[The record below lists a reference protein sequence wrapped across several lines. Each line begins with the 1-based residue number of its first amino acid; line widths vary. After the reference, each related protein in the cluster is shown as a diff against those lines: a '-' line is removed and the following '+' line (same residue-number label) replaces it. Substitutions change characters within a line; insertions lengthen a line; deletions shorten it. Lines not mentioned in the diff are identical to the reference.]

1 MSNKFNELQSRLTID
16 KPDIVAITEVNCKF
30 GGSNIEFNI
39 DGYKTIQNTTNSQQR
54 GVCIF
59 VKSDLQAYKDDAL
72 SSSSFL
78 ESIWCRI
85 SLTNKDCLLFG
96 VVYRSPNSNIDNFNN
111 LRSLLTQATNT
122 GVSHLLIAGDFNMP
136 HINWNTLS
144 TTSNCGC
151 DGAFLSLLDDL
162 FITQHVTFPTRY
174 RNDQTPS
181 ILDLILSTDKHEVT
195 DLTSLP
201 PLGKSD
207 HVVISFEFLCYHS
220 IECVNVPKY
229 LYGRG
234 DYRSMTHELLDTNWA
249 QLFEGQDMESMWLC
263 FHTKLLN
270 LIDKYIP
277 VKTASSKPK
286 PKWLDWPTL
295 KAIKLKHKTW
305 NTYKVTKRHVDY
317 ISYSKCRNNATAAV
331 KHAKSTFETKLA
343 RDIQHNPNLFWKYV
357 RSNTKVRVDV
367 DKLLKDDGTL
377 TCSDHEV
384 ANHLNDFFTSVYTD
398 EPTSEVPTL
407 PDRSN
412 GSTLQHTEITHEDV
426 LHQLNRLKPNKSCGP
441 DKCHPQVLK
450 NVKDGLI
457 VPLYYLYNKSLEE
470 ATLLLS
476 WKEATITP
484 IFKKGDRKLPNN
496 YRPISLTAIF
506 CRLLE
511 AIIRD
516 KIMSYFASN
525 NFFSNEQFG
534 FRSKRSCEA
543 QLLTIMEHWSR
554 VIEDGTSIDVIYLDF
569 QKAFDKVPHRRLMTK
584 LKAYGI
590 QGNVLNWLE
599 NFCQTENRESQFVD
613 LILTGLM

>member
-1 MSNKFNELQSRLTID
+1 M
-16 KPDIVAITEVNCKF
+16 
-30 GGSNIEFNI
+30 
-39 DGYKTIQNTTNSQQR
+39 
-54 GVCIF
+54 
-59 VKSDLQAYKDDAL
+59 
-72 SSSSFL
+72 
-78 ESIWCRI
+78 
-85 SLTNKDCLLFG
+85 
-96 VVYRSPNSNIDNFNN
+96 
-111 LRSLLTQATNT
+111 
-122 GVSHLLIAGDFNMP
+122 
-136 HINWNTLS
+136 LS

-181 ILDLILSTDKHEVT
+181 ILDLILSTYQHEVT

-234 DYRSMTHELLDTNWA
+234 DYRFMSHELLDTNWA
-249 QLFEGQDMESMWLC
+249 QQFEGQDMESMWLC
-263 FHTKLLN
+263 FHAKLLN

-305 NTYKVTKRHVDY
+305 NTYKATKRHVDY
-317 ISYSKCRNNATAAV
+317 ILYSKCRNYATAAV
-331 KHAKSTFETKLA
+331 KHAKSTFETKSA

-357 RSNTKVRVDV
+357 RSNTMVRVDV

-384 ANHLNDFFTSVYTD
+384 ANRLNDFFTSVYTD

-441 DKCHPQVLK
+441 
-450 NVKDGLI
+450 
-457 VPLYYLYNKSLEE
+457 E
-470 ATLLLS
+470 
-476 WKEATITP
+476 
-484 IFKKGDRKLPNN
+484 
-496 YRPISLTAIF
+496 
-506 CRLLE
+506 
-511 AIIRD
+511 
-516 KIMSYFASN
+516 
-525 NFFSNEQFG
+525 
-534 FRSKRSCEA
+534 
-543 QLLTIMEHWSR
+543 SR
-554 VIEDGTSIDVIYLDF
+554 
-569 QKAFDKVPHRRLMTK
+569 
-584 LKAYGI
+584 
-590 QGNVLNWLE
+590 
-599 NFCQTENRESQFVD
+599 
-613 LILTGLM
+613 